1 MQKDKALGALG
12 LCRRA
17 GRLVQGFDRVLE
29 TALRGRAQLVVLA
42 SDASERTARK
52 VREGC
57 EGLCPVRT
65 VPLTQ
70 AELAG
75 LFRRPAAVLAVTD
88 ENLARLCESSLA
100 GLGEGPSLQEPDP
113 PEPAPDGG

>member
-1 MQKDKALGALG
+1 MQKDKLLGALG

-17 GRLVQGFDRVLE
+17 GKLAQGFDRVLE
-29 TALRGRAQLVVLA
+29 TALRGRAYLVLLA

-52 VREGC
+52 VQEGC

-65 VPLTQ
+65 APLTQ

-88 ENLARLCESSLA
+88 ENLARLCEGCLA
-100 GLGEGPSLQEPDP
+100 ASAEKGG
-113 PEPAPDGG
+113 APDDG